1 MSDSTASG
9 STAPGSA
16 LEVRRA
22 RILEELRR
30 NRRVEVAELSI
41 ALDVAEETVRRDL
54 RALEE
59 GGLLRRAHGGAIP
72 PSTGEAGPNG
82 RASAQVAATNAG
94 ASARADGAR
103 LVALTVMPL
112 LPAGGSVYLDAGPVG
127 EALAEMTAR
136 AGLRRIVTASVPVA
150 LAAAAAGAA
159 AAGPAGGVDLA
170 GPSDLRQRGE
180 SARRIAVPEVDLLG
194 GVVDQDGTATGHW
207 GRQLASTLRI
217 DLAVLEP
224 LGFAA
229 SGRMLAA
236 DPERAALSEAAVS
249 AAGAVVVAVNAARA
263 GDEGFAGFS
272 SVTSAR
278 HVVRHPDAVLG
289 HEVLQLLAESGIT
302 VSVAKSFDTEEAAA

>member
-9 STAPGSA
+9 STASGSA

-30 NRRVEVAELSI
+30 NGRVEVAELSS

-72 PSTGEAGPNG
+72 SSTGEAGPNG
-82 RASAQVAATNAG
+82 RASAEVAATNAG
-94 ASARADGAR
+94 ASAGADGAR

-127 EALAEMTAR
+127 EALAAMTAR

-159 AAGPAGGVDLA
+159 AAAPAGGVDLA
-170 GPSDLRQRGE
+170 RPSDLRQRGE
-180 SARRIAVPEVDLLG
+180 PARRIAVPEVDLLG
-194 GVVDQDGTATGHW
+194 GAVDQDGIATGHW

-229 SGRMLAA
+229 SGRMLAV

-278 HVVRHPDAVLG
+278 HVVRHPDAALDR
-289 HEVLQLLAESGIT
+289 EVLLMLAESGIT
-302 VSVAKSFDTEEAAA
+302 VTVAKGFDTEEAAA

>member
-1 MSDSTASG
+1 MSDSTAS
-9 STAPGSA
+9 GSA

-59 GGLLRRAHGGAIP
+59 SGLLRRAHGGAIP

-82 RASAQVAATNAG
+82 RASAEVAATNAG
-94 ASARADGAR
+94 APAGADGAR
-103 LVALTVMPL
+103 LVALAVMPL

-136 AGLRRIVTASVPVA
+136 AGLRRIVTASVPVS

-159 AAGPAGGVDLA
+159 AAAPAGGVDLA

-180 SARRIAVPEVDLLG
+180 SARRVAVPEVDLLG

-224 LGFAA
+224 LGFAPG
-229 SGRMLAA
+229 GRMLAA

-249 AAGAVVVAVNAARA
+249 AAGAVVVVAVNTARA

-302 VSVAKSFDTEEAAA
+302 VSVAKGFDTEEAAA